1 MKYVPSF
8 IVLPSLSRPLCLPTS
23 LSYPLF
29 SFFSDVLNVCCI
41 FSTFLFIIK
50 LSNLTPASFQCV
62 VALTDQWYLSYG
74 DPEWAQ
80 IVSTH
85 IHSEQFNGYN
95 DKIMESFDH
104 VSKLVIESVT
114 RRISQLGRPSQS
126 SIN

>member
-1 MKYVPSF
+1 MSHPLSF
-8 IVLPSLSRPLCLPTS
+8 FHLSLSSSLPAH
-23 LSYPLF
+23 LSVFSSVFLF
-29 SFFSDVLNVCCI
+29 SDLLNVYCI
-41 FSTFLFIIK
+41 FSTFPFIIK
-50 LSNLTPASFQCV
+50 LSNLTPASLQCV

-104 VSKLVIESVT
+104 VSKLVIESVN